1 MSAKHL
7 VAYAILL
14 LGLLLLLGWPV
25 LRARGRKHRG
35 PRHERID
42 LIGSPDDPREP

>member
-7 VAYAILL
+7 VAYAIILV
-14 LGLLLLLGWPV
+14 GLLLLMGWPV
-25 LRARGRKHRG
+25 LRARGRKSRG

-42 LIGSPDDPREP
+42 LIGVRAEPPEP

>member
-7 VAYAILL
+7 VAYAILA

-25 LRARGRKHRG
+25 LRARGRKSRG

-42 LIGSPDDPREP
+42 LIGAPAEPPEP